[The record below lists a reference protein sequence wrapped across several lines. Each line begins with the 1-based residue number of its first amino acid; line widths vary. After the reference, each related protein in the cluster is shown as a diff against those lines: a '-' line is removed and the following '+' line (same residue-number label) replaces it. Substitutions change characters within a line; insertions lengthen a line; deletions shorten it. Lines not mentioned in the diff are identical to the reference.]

1 MEIFKVIGIGIIGAI
16 IAVLL
21 KSSKPEFSLVAVL
34 ATGIVILIILLTSL
48 KQVIQTFSLL
58 VEKSGLST
66 ELFAIVLK
74 IIGIGYLT
82 EYSAS
87 VVSEYAGDTLAKKI
101 QLAGKLT
108 IFIMTL
114 PIITSLIELI
124 GGLLQ

>member
-21 KSSKPEFSLVAVL
+21 KNSKPEFSLVAVL
-34 ATGIVILIILLTSL
+34 ATGVVILIILLSSL

-66 ELFAIVLK
+66 ELFATVLK

-82 EYSAS
+82 EYSSS
-87 VVSEYAGDTLAKKI
+87 VVSEYSGDALAKKI

-108 IFIMTL
+108 IFIMAL
-114 PIITSLIELI
+114 PIITSLLDLI
-124 GGLLQ
+124 GGLMQ